1 MQDYMQVSAAKNTKC
16 QQEFEDSLS
25 LISGM
30 EKWSVLKR
38 KSGQGRFNHR
48 CSLMQD
54 NTTSQTVTANKY
66 SILDRLSEICTKE
79 NESYDKNH
87 CIKNH
92 IKKNYIGTDKS
103 YSGKSKTGMKGTTF
117 KFQFKMKV
125 NLCSDSQGSLLSS
138 KLEELSNGKVNCF
151 GYVRANTT
159 LTQVADSASLWDD
172 TSPVIL
178 LGGSNDSLNGNFQN
192 IYSNLELKLHHLS
205 KPRPVF
211 ITTVPIRYD
220 KGLSSVENNDLRLVN
235 SYITELTNRLDDVF
249 LINLSGFKRFH
260 YTAHGLHLNNRG
272 KSKLAYVILNALS
285 WWQSRNKSG
294 NLEKITTT
302 NSKHEKCRMQPLNFD
317 RLIGHSQNCINI
329 VEGNMD
335 YVITNLKHN
344 EFHAFS
350 HCISRDF
357 NNDKNMSA
365 GVAVLFRNHFGRPCS
380 SDLLRENLT
389 YQASVDRATVHGLV
403 TKPNYYSKPSKTAY
417 NEAFIQLTDDFK
429 ARKFKVLICT
439 PMGCVR
445 DMIPTEGFAENI
457 VRFQRNTKASV
468 IIITH
473 DERSTKILRNG
484 MSYSQFNIGSFSSEN
499 NAQDF
504 EQMSEFPPLPIAK
517 NFRRVQMEETAADGS
532 STQDDLTLQ
541 LPQVS
546 SVSVESQ
553 SLLSNGRK
561 WTLPDFDIG
570 RALGKGK
577 FGNVYLARE
586 KQSKF
591 IVALKVLFKSQ
602 IQKAGVEHQLRRE
615 IEIQSHLRH
624 PNILKLY
631 GYFHDETRVYM
642 ILEYAPKGELYKEL
656 QSQPE
661 KRFTEPRAA
670 SLVLQLANALHYCHA
685 KNVIHRDIKPEN
697 LLLGGKGELKI
708 ADFGWSVHAPS
719 SRRDTLCGTLDYLPP
734 EMVSG
739 HPHDATVD
747 IWSLGVLCFEL
758 ITGKPP
764 FEAATYDDTYYRI
777 QRALYT
783 FPPYV
788 SGLAR
793 DLISKLLVVDS
804 QKRLPIAKVIT
815 HEWVVTHT
823 STVPSS

>member
-1 MQDYMQVSAAKNTKC
+1 MEVNGSHWSLLFYSKADETFYYIDSIKNYNLSHAKVVFTKLEPYMCSSGPCSFNIVNSPQQRNGIECGIYLLIFVEWLVRGISARTEYETFDVEACFGDLEVRDSDVIRKRAIMTYLTYNKQYKELKEEIAKELIFNISGKGDLETNQSKEKINIHEKQPSHETCKMTEEQVSAEKNTKC

-25 LISGM
+25 LISGI
-30 EKWSVLKR
+30 EKWSVVKR
-38 KSGQGRFNHR
+38 KSMQGRFNHR
-48 CSLMQD
+48 RSLMQD
-54 NTTSQTVTANKY
+54 KTTSQTVTANKY

-92 IKKNYIGTDKS
+92 INKNNIGTDKS
-103 YSGKSKTGMKGTTF
+103 YSGKSKTGMKDTTF

-138 KLEELSNGKVNCF
+138 KLEELSNGKENCF

-205 KPRPVF
+205 KTRPVF
-211 ITTVPIRYD
+211 ITTVTIRYD
-220 KGLSSVENNDLRLVN
+220 KDLSSAENNDLRLVN

-294 NLEKITTT
+294 NLKKITTT
-302 NSKHEKCRMQPLNFD
+302 NSKHEKCRKQLSNFD
-317 RLIGHSQNCINI
+317 RLIGHPQNCISI
-329 VEGNMD
+329 VEGDMD
-335 YVITNLKHN
+335 YVINNLKHN

-365 GVAVLFRNHFGRPCS
+365 GVAVLFRKHFGRPYS
-380 SDLLRENLT
+380 LDLLRENLT
-389 YQASVDRATVHGLV
+389 YQASVDRAAVYGLV

-445 DMIPTEGFAENI
+445 DMIPTEVFAENI

-484 MSYSQFNIGSFSSEN
+484 MSYSQFVKKLQEDIGSFSSEN
-499 NAQDF
+499 HAQDF
-504 EQMSEFPPLPIAK
+504 EQMSELPPLPTAK

-553 SLLSNGRK
+553 SLLSNGH
-561 WTLPDFDIG
+561 TL
-570 RALGKGK
+570 
-577 FGNVYLARE
+577 
-586 KQSKF
+586 
-591 IVALKVLFKSQ
+591 
-602 IQKAGVEHQLRRE
+602 KAGIDSARLLAANA
-615 IEIQSHLRH
+615 SCHL
-624 PNILKLY
+624 PQ
-631 GYFHDETRVYM
+631 
-642 ILEYAPKGELYKEL
+642 GELF
-656 QSQPE
+656 S
-661 KRFTEPRAA
+661 
-670 SLVLQLANALHYCHA
+670 
-685 KNVIHRDIKPEN
+685 
-697 LLLGGKGELKI
+697 
-708 ADFGWSVHAPS
+708 
-719 SRRDTLCGTLDYLPP
+719 
-734 EMVSG
+734 
-739 HPHDATVD
+739 
-747 IWSLGVLCFEL
+747 
-758 ITGKPP
+758 
-764 FEAATYDDTYYRI
+764 
-777 QRALYT
+777 
-783 FPPYV
+783 
-788 SGLAR
+788 
-793 DLISKLLVVDS
+793 
-804 QKRLPIAKVIT
+804 
-815 HEWVVTHT
+815 
-823 STVPSS
+823 